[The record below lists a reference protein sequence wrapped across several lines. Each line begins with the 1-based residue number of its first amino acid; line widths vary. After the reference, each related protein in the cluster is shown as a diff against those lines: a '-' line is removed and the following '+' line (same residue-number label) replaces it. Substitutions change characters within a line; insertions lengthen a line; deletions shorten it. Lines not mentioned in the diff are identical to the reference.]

1 MKGEVEFLESDSP
14 GRRPC
19 TYTRSQAMALYEE
32 HRKHILKEL
41 IAREVQK
48 RITNKI
54 LGKRETE
61 EGLLFIKHRHDT
73 SMDGISGM
81 LTDGEYSIS
90 LEEKGVCD
98 EDRTQYSKTPHSP
111 PSSLDTG
118 RCKPNAN
125 LRRPERFVDVEAC
138 VSGDEGNSLDAD
150 EGDPDDLSF
159 IASSDEDYEAPTK
172 KHNRDMLKINKRI
185 LRNLKKKF
193 MKKAQS
199 KAFFGP
205 EGHTEKEP
213 SDCEVIEEEDIDVS
227 EDTVEDI
234 VEDFMF
240 SKEEMEYPHE
250 AKPFFTKPGQI
261 EFTENIKL
269 AEKRLGE
276 RKSGWDFDE
285 SK

>member
-1 MKGEVEFLESDSP
+1 MKGRVEFLGNDSP
-14 GRRPC
+14 DRRPC
-19 TYTRSQAMALYEE
+19 TYTRSQAIELYKV
-32 HRKHILKEL
+32 HRRHILKEL

-54 LGKRETE
+54 LGKGETE
-61 EGLLFIKHRHDT
+61 ESLLFIKHRYDT

-90 LEEKGVCD
+90 SGEKGVWN
-98 EDRTQYSKTPHSP
+98 EDRAQYSKTSHSP
-111 PSSLDTG
+111 ASSLDTE
-118 RCKPNAN
+118 RSRPNPS
-125 LRRPERFVDVEAC
+125 LRRSERFVDVEAC
-138 VSGDEGNSLDAD
+138 VSGDEGSSLDID
-150 EGDPDDLSF
+150 EGDPGDLSF

-172 KHNRDMLKINKRI
+172 KHNCDMLKINRRI

-193 MKKAQS
+193 MKKTRS

-205 EGHTEKEP
+205 EGYIEKEP
-213 SDCEVIEEEDIDVS
+213 SGYEVIEEESIDVS
-227 EDTVEDI
+227 EDMVEDI
-234 VEDFMF
+234 VEDFVF

-250 AKPFFTKPGQI
+250 AKPFFAEPGQI

-276 RKSGWDFDE
+276 GKSRWDFDE
-285 SK
+285 GK